1 MNVFDLMA
9 KLSLDASEYTKGLKD
24 AEGEAEG
31 FGDKWNKATDKMKNG
46 IKSVGLGVGV
56 FAGVGAAAFKA
67 ANDMSTNLDQID
79 KMSQKLGMST
89 DAYQKWDYIMKLS
102 GTDINNM
109 GAGIKTLTNK
119 LDAAK
124 SGTESAVES
133 FQKLGFSMEDLEGM
147 SREDLFANVIYAF
160 QGMEDSADRAAL
172 ANELLG
178 RSGAELAPLFNGTAE
193 ETQALIAQFEEMGG
207 VIGEDAVKDGA
218 AFQDSLTTMQMS
230 IKAASSSLFEKLIP
244 AITQL
249 MDRINEFI
257 ASGGLDTMISLLETL
272 APVIGAVVGAFAAM
286 KIITGVVELIQG
298 FTVAMGILNA
308 VLLANPILLVVA
320 AIAALIAILVVA
332 YNKCE
337 AFREKVDA
345 AFAKV
350 RDGVIAAIDKIKE
363 AVQWLKDLPENA
375 KNWGKD
381 MLDNFKKGMEERHPY
396 LTKAVSGVAG
406 GIKKLLGFSEPEEGP
421 LSNFHTYAPDMMD
434 LFIQGIEKNKPKLE
448 MTVSD
453 VAATVRDSMSTARPT
468 VTSTQQS
475 GAAATVSAFNALIG
489 SLGQQE
495 HTTII
500 QLDGKTIAKA
510 VDKPLRDI
518 ERQRG
523 LSLAGGEAW

>member
-9 KLSLDASEYTKGLKD
+9 KLTLDASEYTKGLND
-24 AEGEAEG
+24 AEGQAEG
-31 FGDKWNKATDKMKNG
+31 FGDKWKTSTDKMKSG
-46 IKSVGLGVGV
+46 FKDIGVGV
-56 FAGVGAAAFKA
+56 GIFAGMGAAAFKA
-67 ANDMSTNLDQID
+67 ADNMSQNLDTID
-79 KMSQKLGMST
+79 KMSQKLGLST
-89 DAYQKWDYIMKLS
+89 DAYQEWDYILKLS
-102 GTDINNM
+102 GADINSM

-124 SGTESAVES
+124 GGTESAVEA

-147 SREDLFANVIYAF
+147 SREDLFSNVIYAF
-160 QGMEDSADRAAL
+160 QGMEDNAERAAL

-178 RSGAELAPLFNGTAE
+178 KSGAELGPLFNGTAE
-193 ETQALIAQFEEMGG
+193 DTQALIAQFEEMGG

-230 IKAASSSLFEKLIP
+230 IKAASASLFEKLIP
-244 AITQL
+244 AITDL
-249 MDRINEFI
+249 MDKINEFI
-257 ASGGLDTMISLLETL
+257 QSGGLDTIIGLLEKL
-272 APVIGAVVGAFAAM
+272 APVILAVVSAFAAM

-320 AIAALIAILVVA
+320 AIASLIAILVVA

-345 AFAKV
+345 AFNKV

-375 KNWGKD
+375 KQWGKD
-381 MLDNFKKGMEERHPY
+381 MLDNFKKGMEERHPL
-396 LTKAVSGVAG
+396 LTKAVSGIAG
-406 GIKKLLGFSEPEEGP
+406 GIKKVLGFSEPEEGP
-421 LSNFHTYAPDMMD
+421 LSNFHTFAPDMMD
-434 LFIQGIEKNKPKLE
+434 LFIKGIEQRKPKLE

-453 VAATVRDSMSTARPT
+453 VADTVRNSMSAQPIAP
-468 VTSTQQS
+468 SIQNS